1 MNKAEKTV
9 LSVIK
14 LLLSTTGFLLV
25 LAATIIGI
33 SIFAS
38 AYTGQWHW
46 FQRSGALVV
55 SVGAILSTR
64 RLLRVGLDG
73 LLEGRSYFDVT
84 SNLQARPGDNRDL
97 EFGRDVI
104 AAYWG
109 FMIVG
114 IGTIVWAF
122 GDLVSCLI
130 SQNMDCVT

>member
-9 LSVIK
+9 LLVIK

-25 LAATIIGI
+25 LAASILGI

-55 SVGAILSTR
+55 SIGAILSTR
-64 RLLRVGLDG
+64 RLLRIGLGG
-73 LLEGRSYFDVT
+73 LLEGRSYFDVA
-84 SNLQARPGDNRDL
+84 SNLQARPDDNRDM
-97 EFGRDVI
+97 EVGRDVT

-109 FMIVG
+109 FMVVG
-114 IGTIVWAF
+114 LGTIVWAF
-122 GDLVSCLI
+122 GDLIGCLI
-130 SQNMDCVT
+130 AQNMDCVA